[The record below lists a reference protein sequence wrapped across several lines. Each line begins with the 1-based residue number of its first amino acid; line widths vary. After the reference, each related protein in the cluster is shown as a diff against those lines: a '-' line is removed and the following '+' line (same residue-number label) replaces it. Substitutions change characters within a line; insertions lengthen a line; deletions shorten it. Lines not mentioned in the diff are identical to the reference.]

1 MNDKTYYLKRHK
13 SQRNGE
19 IKGDMVLYVPNTREM
34 CLVLFLEK
42 LLFIM
47 KSLAFVI
54 LCYSLVLSAELR
66 SESIAFPRRLAETIE
81 IPFTGM
87 VYRLLQ

>member
-1 MNDKTYYLKRHK
+1 MF
-13 SQRNGE
+13 S
-19 IKGDMVLYVPNTREM
+19 P
-34 CLVLFLEK
+34 FLEK

>member
-1 MNDKTYYLKRHK
+1 
-13 SQRNGE
+13 
-19 IKGDMVLYVPNTREM
+19 
-34 CLVLFLEK
+34 
-42 LLFIM
+42 M
-47 KSLAFVI
+47 KSIAFVI

-66 SESIAFPRRLAETIE
+66 SESIALPRRLAETIE